1 VPDAREDDPGARLE
15 ARLATELCLP
25 ASAGAHLVAH
35 ELCRRHGD
43 SVDAI
48 LFYGSCLRKRTPDG
62 VLDFYVLV
70 DSYDRA
76 FRSRLTAV
84 VAALLPP
91 SVLYCEVS
99 GPAGTLRAK
108 YAVISRRDFLRRA
121 GPRSLDTR
129 VWARFCQPAALVHAR
144 DEGARDAVVEAVA
157 RACRTFV
164 ERMTLVLAAEAE
176 HRFDA
181 ATLWQEGFHETYRA
195 ELRGESPQTVRMLY
209 ESAPA
214 RYEGVARDVLQELD
228 GRGRIRLRQA
238 EDGSLRVVVPPGVRR
253 WARASWALRRRVAK
267 SIAILGL
274 LKTAWTFGD
283 WVPYVLW
290 KIERHTGVR
299 LEVSERQRRHP
310 LIFGWPVIYRVL
322 RRGLLR

>member
-1 VPDAREDDPGARLE
+1 MSVRESEFIAWATDGMAGRLPVGPGDDAAVLEDGTV
-15 ARLATELCLP
+15 LA
-25 ASAGAHLVAH
+25 
-35 ELCRRHGD
+35 
-43 SVDAI
+43 VDAVVEGVH
-48 LFYGSCLRKRTPDG
+48 FTSDTPAEAVVRKALGRPLSDLCAMG
-62 VLDFYVLV
+62 AD
-70 DSYDRA
+70 A
-76 FRSRLTAV
+76 QAV
-84 VAALLPP
+84 FVAALLPP